1 MADGIEKRIRVAVV
15 GASGYTGIELT
26 RLLWSHPH
34 IEIQMLCAQR
44 HADQNPHEVNQAL
57 SGLDLPKLVKFDA
70 QKIAE
75 TCDAAFLCLPHK
87 TAQEATHE
95 LLIRGVRVIDLS
107 ADHRFQDSDEYERVY
122 GPHLHPDNC
131 SISVY
136 GCPELNRELIST
148 ARLVGA
154 PGCYPT
160 SVILGVF
167 AALEAD
173 VLAST
178 RVIADC
184 KSGVTGAGRNP
195 GASTHFPETS
205 DGITAYKTLDHRHAP
220 EMEFILGRNIQ
231 VEFVPHLVPMNRG
244 ILSTVYMELVPGLNL
259 EQVHQLYVA
268 RFESE
273 PFVTVLPIGV
283 HPNPRHVRG
292 TNRCHLGV
300 FVNGQRLVV
309 QSAIDNLG
317 KGAAGQALQ
326 CFNLMMGLK
335 ETTGLDQIAMFP

>member
-1 MADGIEKRIRVAVV
+1 M
-15 GASGYTGIELT
+15 
-26 RLLWSHPH
+26 
-34 IEIQMLCAQR
+34 
-44 HADQNPHEVNQAL
+44 
-57 SGLDLPKLVKFDA
+57 
-70 QKIAE
+70 
-75 TCDAAFLCLPHK
+75 
-87 TAQEATHE
+87 
-95 LLIRGVRVIDLS
+95 
-107 ADHRFQDSDEYERVY
+107 
-122 GPHLHPDNC
+122 
-131 SISVY
+131 
-136 GCPELNRELIST
+136 
-148 ARLVGA
+148 
-154 PGCYPT
+154 
-160 SVILGVF
+160 
-167 AALEAD
+167 
-173 VLAST
+173 
-178 RVIADC
+178 ADC

-195 GASTHFPETS
+195 GASTHCPETS

-273 PFVTVLPIGV
+273 PLSPCCPSGSSKL
-283 HPNPRHVRG
+283 RHVR

-326 CFNLMMGLK
+326 CFNLMMGLE
-335 ETTGLDQIAMFP
+335 ETTGLDQIAMFL